1 MKNVILYLLFFMI
14 ASCHKK
20 NEQVPAVIIDDN
32 YQCQTIAILQFKT
45 QNEITALFDDIII
58 QKFASSNAPNINGAM
73 SRNINA
79 YFSVRFQM
87 GISNLADYAIDIQN
101 TIALEKVIKSIEYS
115 FQYQLANGDF
125 QVVIPPNTNYPTPT
139 EGDLASGNAFF
150 LSSLGPALLALEE
163 STYYNSTFN
172 VSFKNRIEVLRPKI
186 QSALNYLTT
195 KNTVLQVYDKDA
207 PNRLFFDGLAFY
219 SLGKWLNDT
228 NGKVIGLNFAQLGI
242 SKKSPKGYFLEKG
255 GWDSSYE
262 GVGLSVGFK
271 LLSILNTNETIK
283 QPLWDC
289 LSCGTNWLKSRILPS
304 GEISTQGNTRVFP
317 GGEQFLGA
325 PKTVAWKST
334 LLSLLNMRYLSGADE
349 YALTANKV
357 LTFYQ

>member
-1 MKNVILYLLFFMI
+1 MKNVMLFLLLFMTS
-14 ASCHKK
+14 SCHKK
-20 NEQVPAVIIDDN
+20 ADQVPAVIIDDN
-32 YQCQTIAILQFKT
+32 YQCQTNAIIQFKT
-45 QNEITALFDDIII
+45 QNEITALFDDVIIE
-58 QKFASSNAPNINGAM
+58 KLASSNAPNINGAM
-73 SRNINA
+73 SNNINA
-79 YFSVRFQM
+79 YFSVRFQI
-87 GISNLADYAIDIQN
+87 GISNLADYAIDVQN
-101 TIALEKVIKSIEYS
+101 TTALEKVIKSIEYS

-125 QVVIPPNTNYPTPT
+125 QLVIPPNTNYPTPS

-150 LSSLGPALLALEE
+150 LSSLGLALLALEE
-163 STYYNSTFN
+163 SAYYNSTPN
-172 VSFKNRIEVLRPKI
+172 ISFKNRIEILRPKI
-186 QSALNYLTT
+186 QTALNYLTT
-195 KNTVLQVYDKDA
+195 KNSVLQVYDKDA
-207 PNRLFFDGLAFY
+207 PNRLFFDAVAFY

-228 NGKVIGLNFAQLGI
+228 SGRVIGLNFAQLGI
-242 SKKSPKGYFLEKG
+242 SKKSPKGYFLENG

-271 LLSILNTNETIK
+271 FLSILNSNETIK

-317 GGEQFLGA
+317 GGEQFLGT

-334 LLSLLNMRYLSGADE
+334 LLSLFTMKYLSGVDE
-349 YALTANKV
+349 YAVIANKV